1 MRINLTKYYMSW
13 FNFQSVKGCTKCP
26 MSRFRCAAKRIVLGV
41 PFILVSVHI
50 TLEAYYECFQQVV
63 VRRRESGFAFGAF

>member
-1 MRINLTKYYMSW
+1 
-13 FNFQSVKGCTKCP
+13 

-63 VRRRESGFAFGAF
+63 VSRRESGFAFGAF